1 MSKPALLPLLVLPVM
16 LVANT
21 PQQKITDQVPRAVS
35 VLENWHAQDP
45 VKPEKKVHLVYWSPA
60 DREPP
65 TGYVVR
71 LAAIMEDIRRFY
83 GREMVRLGFGPRSVQ
98 FDKGQ
103 DGRPVIHVVK
113 GKKPYASYGPESGGD
128 IREECLPVLTA
139 AGLDPEKETIVIFC
153 NMANWTQ
160 STRTITQSSPY
171 YASGTNCNGTAWQVD
186 SPILNLDFLDKKEP
200 RVKDGQYG
208 DISVGKYNSIFIG
221 GVCHELGHALGLPHN
236 CERTD
241 EKEAFGTALM
251 GAGNLS
257 YGEQLRGEGKGSFL
271 TLAHGLR
278 LASHPIF
285 SGSAKGID
293 IPANAAP
300 TDIRI
305 TNHGKGFSF
314 SANVVADPPVYAV
327 VGYMDPAGG
336 GDYDATTC
344 TAVPDASGN
353 FTLEADALA
362 AGKTGIF
369 RVVILQANGAASSF
383 SSPTPQFTYPYRVEN
398 DGTVDTSSAEAAA
411 ILRPLMAEVAGSSTL
426 AARDVLRSI
435 AAKKPASKILEAG
448 EVIAANLGFRA
459 GKAPADE
466 SSSPCRLSEAS
477 MIEASVGHGK
487 AAPNRLPADGLLF
500 FCGARLFSRGL
511 YAHAPA
517 VHRWNL
523 GGKWKSLKGHSG
535 IPDGIDGGSCIF
547 VIKGDGKELW
557 RSEKTGPGTLRSY
570 DLPVAGVKELQFI
583 VEDAGDGNRSDWGCW
598 FEPEVSL

>member
-1 MSKPALLPLLVLPVM
+1 MKAIFFPALLLPVA
-16 LVANT
+16 LIAT

-35 VLENWHAQDP
+35 ILNNWQAQDA
-45 VKPEKKVHLVYWSPA
+45 VKAEKKVHLVYWSPA

-83 GREMVRLGFGPRSVQ
+83 GREMVRLGFGPRSIQ
-98 FDKGQ
+98 LDKGK
-103 DGRPVIHVVK
+103 DGRPVIHVVR
-113 GKKPYASYGPESGGD
+113 GEKPYASYGPESGGD
-128 IREECLPVLTA
+128 IRKECLPVLTA

-153 NMANWTQ
+153 NMANWNQ
-160 STRTITQSSPY
+160 ATRTITQNSPY

-221 GVCHELGHALGLPHN
+221 GICHELGHALGLPHN
-236 CERTD
+236 CERPD

-251 GAGNLS
+251 GSGNRS
-257 YGEQLRGEGKGSFL
+257 YGDQLRGEGKGSFL

-285 SGSAKGID
+285 SGSSKGLD

-305 TNHGKGFSF
+305 NNLGKSFSF
-314 SANVVADPPVYAV
+314 SARVVADPPVYAV

-344 TAVPDASGN
+344 TAVPDEAGN

-362 AGKTGIF
+362 AGKAGVF
-369 RVVILQANGAASSF
+369 RVVTLQANGAAGSF
-383 SSPTPQFTYPYRVEN
+383 ASPTPQFTYPYRVDKE
-398 DGTVDTSSAEAAA
+398 GTVDTSSAAAFA
-411 ILRPLMAEVAGSSTL
+411 ALRPLLAEVAASSTI
-426 AARDVLRSI
+426 AARNILRGI
-435 AAKKPASKILEAG
+435 AEKKPDPKLLEAG
-448 EVIAANLGFRA
+448 EVIASSLGFRA
-459 GKAPADE
+459 GKAPSAE
-466 SSSPCRLSEAS
+466 SRSPCRLSEAS
-477 MIEASVGHGK
+477 MTEATVGYGK
-487 AAPNRLPADGLLF
+487 AIPNRLPGDNLLF
-500 FCGARLFSRGL
+500 SCGARLFSRGL

-517 VHRWNL
+517 IHRWDL
-523 GGKWKSLKGHSG
+523 GGKWGSLKGHAG
-535 IPDGIDGGSCIF
+535 FPDGIDGGSCVF
-547 VIKGDGKELW
+547 VIKGDGRELW

-570 DLPVAGVKELQFI
+570 ELPVDGVKELQFI
-583 VEDAGDGNRSDWGCW
+583 VEDGGDGNRSDWGCW
-598 FEPEVSL
+598 FEPELSL

>member
-1 MSKPALLPLLVLPVM
+1 MTKPALLPLLILPAM
-16 LVANT
+16 LAANA
-21 PQQKITDQVPRAVS
+21 PQDRISDQVPRAVS
-35 VLENWHAQDP
+35 ILGNWQAVDP
-45 VKPEKKVHLVYWSPA
+45 VKAEKKVHLVYWSPA

-71 LAAIMEDIRRFY
+71 LSAIMEDIRKFY
-83 GREMVRLGFGPRSVQ
+83 GREMVRLGFGPRSIQ
-98 FDKGQ
+98 FDKGK

-113 GKKPYASYGPESGGD
+113 GEKPYASYGRESGGD
-128 IREECLPVLTA
+128 IRKECLPTLNA

-153 NMANWTQ
+153 NMANWDQ
-160 STRTITQSSPY
+160 ATRTITQNSPY

-186 SPILNLDFLDKKEP
+186 SPILNLAFLDKKEP

-221 GVCHELGHALGLPHN
+221 GICHELGHALGLPHN
-236 CERTD
+236 CERPD

-251 GAGNLS
+251 GSGNRS
-257 YGEQLRGEGKGSFL
+257 YGDQLRGEGKGSFL

-293 IPANAAP
+293 TPANATP

-305 TNHGKGFSF
+305 TNHGKSFSF

-344 TAVPDASGN
+344 TAVPDSSGN
-353 FTLEADALA
+353 FTLEADALTPGK
-362 AGKTGIF
+362 AGVF
-369 RVVILQANGAASSF
+369 RVVMLQANGAASSF
-383 SSPTPQFTYPYRVEN
+383 ASPTARFIFPYRLEK
-398 DGTVDTSSAEAAA
+398 DGTVNTSAAEAAV
-411 ILRPLMAEVAGSSTL
+411 ILRPLLAEVAAASTM
-426 AARDVLRSI
+426 AARDSLRKI
-435 AAKKPASKILEAG
+435 ADAKPDPKVLEAG
-448 EVIAANLGFRA
+448 EVIAASLGFRA

-466 SSSPCRLSEAS
+466 SGNPCLLSEAS
-477 MIEASVGHGK
+477 MTGSKVGYGK
-487 AAPNRLPADGLLF
+487 AKPNRLPDDALLLS
-500 FCGARLFSRGL
+500 CGARLFSRGI

-517 VHRWNL
+517 SHRWDL
-523 GGKWKSLKGHSG
+523 GGKWKTLKGHAG
-535 IPDGIDGGSCIF
+535 FPDGISSGSCEF

-557 RSEKTGPGTLRSY
+557 RSGKTTPGTLRSY
-570 DLPVAGVKELQFI
+570 ELAMDGVKELEFT
-583 VEDAGDGNRSDWGCW
+583 VEDAGDGIQSDWGCW
-598 FEPEVSL
+598 FEPELSL

>member
-1 MSKPALLPLLVLPVM
+1 MTKPALLPLLILPVM
-16 LVANT
+16 LAANT
-21 PQQKITDQVPRAVS
+21 PQQQISEQVPRAVS
-35 VLENWHAQDP
+35 ILNNWQAQDP
-45 VKPEKKVHLVYWSPA
+45 VKAEKKVHLVYWSPA
-60 DREPP
+60 DRQPP

-83 GREMVRLGFGPRSVQ
+83 GREMVRLGFGPRSIQ
-98 FDKGQ
+98 FDKGK
-103 DGRPVIHVVK
+103 DGRTVIHVVK
-113 GKKPYASYGPESGGD
+113 GEKPYASYGPESGDD
-128 IREECLPVLTA
+128 IRKECLPVLTA

-153 NMANWTQ
+153 NMANWTPA
-160 STRTITQSSPY
+160 TRTITQNSPY

-186 SPILNLDFLDKKEP
+186 SPILNLDFLGKKEP

-236 CERTD
+236 CERLD

-251 GAGNLS
+251 GAGNRT
-257 YGEQLRGEGKGSFL
+257 YGDQLRGEGKGSFL

-285 SGSAKGID
+285 SGSAKRID
-293 IPANAAP
+293 TPANATP

-305 TNHGKGFSF
+305 TNHGKSFSF
-314 SANVVADPPVYAV
+314 SAKVVADPPAYAV

-344 TAVPDASGN
+344 TAVPDDAGN

-362 AGKTGIF
+362 AGKAGVF

-383 SSPTPQFTYPYRVEN
+383 ASPTPQFTYPYRVEQ
-398 DGTVDTSSAEAAA
+398 DGTVDTSSAEAFAA
-411 ILRPLMAEVAGSSTL
+411 LRPLLAEVAGSSTM
-426 AARDVLRSI
+426 AAREILRSI
-435 AAKKPASKILEAG
+435 AAKKPDPKLLEAG
-448 EVIAANLGFRA
+448 GVIAANLGFRP
-459 GKAPADE
+459 GKAPAAEPD
-466 SSSPCRLSEAS
+466 SPCRLSDAA
-477 MIEASVGHGK
+477 MIEATVGYGK
-487 AAPNRLPADGLLF
+487 ADPNRLPGDHLLF
-500 FCGARLFSRGL
+500 SCGGRLFSRGL

-517 VHRWNL
+517 AHRWDL
-523 GGKWKSLKGHSG
+523 GGKWQSLKGHAG
-535 IPDGIDGGSCIF
+535 FPDGTDGGSCVF

-557 RSEKTGPGTLRSY
+557 RSEKTSPGTLRSY
-570 DLPVAGVKELQFI
+570 DLPMVGVKELQFI

-598 FEPEVSL
+598 FEPELSL